1 MSTESVAPAPAP
13 QPEAKKP
20 SVLKKILGYVVG
32 LIVAAGAIY
41 AFNYFSSDEAQAK
54 VGDCANITGTSN
66 NPTYKAVD
74 CTSAE
79 ANYVVGQAFGSLSEP
94 CKGDYVEYTHSQ
106 RRGPKTK
113 LCLAPVLAEGTCYGE
128 DGDNVN
134 PKVVGCTETAT
145 FKVTKA
151 VKDAAVPECAE
162 GEKAFAF
169 PEAKLNY
176 CLGAPA

>member
-1 MSTESVAPAPAP
+1 MSTEQVAPIAGP

-32 LIVAAGAIY
+32 LVVAAVAIY
-41 AFNYFSSDEAQAK
+41 AFNYFTNDDAQAK
-54 VGDCANITGTSN
+54 VGDCAHITGTTN
-66 NPTYKAVD
+66 NPDYKAVD
-74 CTSAE
+74 CASAE
-79 ANYVVGQAFGSLSEP
+79 SNYVVGQVSGV
-94 CKGDYVEYTHSQ
+94 CKGDYVEYSHSQ

-113 LCLAPVLAEGTCYGE
+113 LCLAPVLVEGTCYAD

-134 PKVVGCTETAT
+134 PKVVGCAETAT

-151 VKDAAVPECAE
+151 VKDAAAPECAE
-162 GEKAFAF
+162 GEKAYAF

-176 CLGAPA
+176 CIGTPA